1 MDSQYV
7 AKQPLIKEEYSK
19 ENKIQMLLNSVY
31 QAQMH
36 ILLAVG
42 FGVKLCFVFDESEHL
57 VDFIWGIKTFKV
69 MSEQNECTE

>member
-1 MDSQYV
+1 V
-7 AKQPLIKEEYSK
+7 
-19 ENKIQMLLNSVY
+19 LLNSVY

-36 ILLAVG
+36 TLLAVG

-69 MSEQNECTE
+69 MSEQTECTE